1 MKENILR
8 KLHFQMKA
16 DLKVKVCEENEVNI
30 VKLGK
35 DNRSVQLDKTTI

>member
-8 KLHFQMKA
+8 KLHFQMKT

-30 VKLGK
+30 VKTK
-35 DNRSVQLDKTTI
+35 KRH